1 MTLIEK
7 ESILEELGHI
17 KSLINHKLS
26 NIIQTHNDL
35 QTINH
40 LYEVLE
46 ERLERPISLDDDILG
61 LLSYIKSEIKYY
73 QN

>member
-7 ESILEELGHI
+7 ESILEELDHI

-40 LYEVLE
+40 LCEVLE
-46 ERLERPISLDDDILG
+46 ERLERPISSDDDILG